1 VPCIDQVTNRTNK
14 GRHTMSDFDDFQEYH
29 DLSYQWQD
37 VSTGFNDLHIDF
49 SNMAD
54 QAWINGD
61 TDTYHELYMMS
72 ENFQDFSNDAYQA
85 SWDAWYGPVNAEG
98 YTAYD
103 ASIGYSATDTSFI
116 EPASSAGSCSM
127 ISDYNTSSTL

>member
-1 VPCIDQVTNRTNK
+1 
-14 GRHTMSDFDDFQEYH
+14 MSDFDDFQDYQ
-29 DLSYQWQD
+29 DLSWQLQD
-37 VSTGFNDLHIDF
+37 ASMDMNNAYIDF

-54 QAWINGD
+54 QAWINGEY
-61 TDTYHELYMMS
+61 DTYHQLYMMS
-72 ENFQDFSNDAYQA
+72 ENFQDYSNDLYQA

-103 ASIGYSATDTSFI
+103 ASMGYSAYDTSFI
-116 EPASSAGSCSM
+116 EPASSAGSMSM